1 MLLPIAGHSE
11 RKVKM
16 ALDYEIIG
24 KRIKRYRMDRK
35 LSQDKLGDIVHIT
48 GRHISSIETGAKG
61 PSLEMLIMIANALD
75 VSADD
80 LLTDNLKHSSSPV
93 NTELHDLLLDCNN
106 DEKDILIKL
115 VKYAKVLL
123 VEHGI

>member
-1 MLLPIAGHSE
+1 
-11 RKVKM
+11 M
-16 ALDYEIIG
+16 ALDYESIG
-24 KRIKRYRMDRK
+24 KRIKRYRADKK
-35 LSQDKLGDIVHIT
+35 LTQEALGEMIHTTPIYL
-48 GRHISSIETGAKG
+48 SYIENGSRV
-61 PSLEMLIMIANALD
+61 PSVETIIMLANALD

-93 NTELHDLLLDCNN
+93 NTELHDLILDCND

-115 VKYAKVLL
+115 ARYTKTLL

>member
-1 MLLPIAGHSE
+1 
-11 RKVKM
+11 M
-16 ALDYEIIG
+16 ALDYESIG
-24 KRIKRYRMDRK
+24 KRIKRYRADKK
-35 LSQDKLGDIVHIT
+35 LTQEALGEMIHTTPIYL
-48 GRHISSIETGAKG
+48 SYIENGSRV
-61 PSLEMLIMIANALD
+61 PSLETIIMLANALD

-93 NTELHDLLLDCNN
+93 NTELHDLILDCND

-115 VKYAKVLL
+115 AKYTKTLL